1 MNKYTTMSATNTKII
16 AMLEKL
22 TEDVAALKVQVE
34 QMSETNETNNETAY
48 RALSKKLDLLKNL
61 DNNAQ
66 ATAQQVATTKTAKP
80 TRPIYFKTI
89 FNEDQTK
96 YIGVLYTQEEI
107 DTVCDSDKVKTKS
120 GAVQPNRIA
129 NIIYTEYIRKN
140 PERMKAF
147 DDIYTKHFS

>member
-1 MNKYTTMSATNTKII
+1 MNKYTTMSATNNKII

-22 TEDVAALKVQVE
+22 AEDVAALSDKIDHL
-34 QMSETNETNNETAY
+34 SEVNESANETAY

-66 ATAQQVATTKTAKP
+66 ASAQQVATTKTAKP

-89 FNEDQTK
+89 FNEDQAK
-96 YIGVLYTQEEI
+96 YVGLLYTQEEL

-120 GAVQPNRIA
+120 GAVQQNRIA

-140 PERMKAF
+140 PDRMKAF